1 MTFKQYFTKIYGEYL
16 MGNASHTNEN
26 LTVHFKVKDFNAWR
40 TSYNGHEKNRVSAG
54 ITNGRVFRSAD
65 DQNDVVI
72 IQDVADVAQARAWLG
87 SDDLKAEMQKS
98 GVLGSPSIRF
108 AAAA

>member
-1 MTFKQYFTKIYGEYL
+1 MNI
-16 MGNASHTNEN
+16 EN
-26 LTVHFKVKDFNAWR
+26 LTVHFKVKHFNAWR
-40 TSYNGHEKNRVSAG
+40 TSYNGHEKNRTSAG

-72 IQDVADVAQARAWLG
+72 LQDVADVAKARTWLG

>member
-1 MTFKQYFTKIYGEYL
+1 M
-16 MGNASHTNEN
+16 NNEN

-40 TSYNGHEKNRVSAG
+40 TSYNGHEKNRASAG

-72 IQDVADVAQARAWLG
+72 LQDVADVAKARTWLG
-87 SDDLKAEMQKS
+87 SDEMKTTMEKS